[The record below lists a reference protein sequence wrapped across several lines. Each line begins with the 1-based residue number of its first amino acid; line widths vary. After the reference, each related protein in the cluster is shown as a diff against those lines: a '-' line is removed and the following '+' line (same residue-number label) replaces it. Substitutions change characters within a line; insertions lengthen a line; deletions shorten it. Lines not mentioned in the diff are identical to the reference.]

1 MEKPEDQQDD
11 RIKLSKYTKALLE
24 NLKLIKPRSLPDESS
39 RISVSQ
45 TASFFA
51 LAYEK
56 IRNAV
61 EYRESHLIRKSAI
74 DRILKRRLA
83 LNPEGKGEA
92 ENLIRELLW
101 ARYFPN
107 ESLGTEDVLNVQ
119 KTVDKYL
126 FVKKSISPKYS
137 EFVFDLMVCE
147 TEELLSPVEARQNAL
162 FTFYL
167 YQVLKNKVK
176 VEHYTEEQKNIA
188 FYLAIE
194 KVYSKSDIPYMRFHL
209 FTLSHKPLSQS
220 SQDEI
225 EKLIPNLPGIFEK
238 VDEVIKT
245 APLAPL
251 QRFVKNQTPPFHILF
266 AIVKAEGPVKSEQVL
281 SQKKYLWHDIDRI
294 CRDKYAQTKNRLT
307 SLAIK
312 AVIYIFITKMIFA
325 LILEYPISL
334 AIYNEV
340 NYTSLAI
347 NSLFPPF
354 LMFLI
359 IALTRLPSDHNTKRI
374 YGRTIEI
381 IDADRSFETTV
392 SFVAK
397 KTAPKKPMLIFF
409 FTIFYLFT
417 FYVTFNLLHI
427 ILRLID
433 FNAVSQIVFIFF
445 VSLVAFFGYRI
456 SQVAKEYKLR
466 EKDSFFQPFLDFF
479 FLPFL
484 SVGKFFST
492 SLARLNFFGFLFDFF
507 FETPFKIIVEVIEEW
522 VSFARS
528 KREEIA

>member
-1 MEKPEDQQDD
+1 MEKPEDAAAAH
-11 RIKLSKYTKALLE
+11 INLSKYSKALLE
-24 NLKLIKPRSLPDESS
+24 NLKLIKSRALPDESS

-83 LNPEGKGEA
+83 LNAEGKGEA

-107 ESLGTEDVLNVQ
+107 ESLGAEDVLEVQ
-119 KTVDKYL
+119 SIMDKYL
-126 FVKKSISPKYS
+126 FVKKSISSKYP

-147 TEELLSPVEARQNAL
+147 IEEVLSPIEARQNAL
-162 FTFYL
+162 FTFYI

-176 VEHYTEEQKNIA
+176 VDHYTEEQKNIA

-194 KVYSKSDIPYMRFHL
+194 KAYSKSDIPYMRFHL
-209 FTLSHKPLSQS
+209 FTLSHKSFSQT
-220 SQDEI
+220 SQKEI
-225 EKLIPNLPGIFEK
+225 EALIPKLPQVFDKI
-238 VDEVIKT
+238 DDVIKT

-266 AIVKAEGPVKSEQVL
+266 AIIKAEGAKAEQFL
-281 SQKKYLWHDIDRI
+281 SHKNYLWADIDKI
-294 CRDKYAQTKNRLT
+294 CRQKYAQTKNRLT
-307 SLAIK
+307 SLAVK
-312 AVIYIFITKMIFA
+312 AIIYIFVTKMIFA
-325 LILEYPISL
+325 LILEYPVSL
-334 AIYNEV
+334 ALYNEV

-359 IALTRLPSDHNTKRI
+359 IAFTRLPNEKNTRKI
-374 YGRTIEI
+374 YGRVMEI
-381 IDADRSFETTV
+381 IDADQSFETTI

-397 KTAPKKPMLIFF
+397 KAVQKRPLLIFF
-409 FTIFYLFT
+409 FTVFYLFT
-417 FYVTFNLLHI
+417 FYATFNLLHI
-427 ILRLID
+427 ILKSIG
-433 FNAVSQIVFIFF
+433 FNAISQIIFVFF

-466 EKDSFFQPFLDFF
+466 EKEHFFTPFLDFF

-492 SLARLNFFGFLFDFF
+492 NLARLNFFGFLFDFF
-507 FETPFKIIVEVIEEW
+507 FETPFKIVVEVIEEW
-522 VSFARS
+522 VSFARN
-528 KREEIA
+528 KREEIV